1 MILYCIFWVLSFKH
15 IHLNS
20 VNNIGYGKITTFQ
33 YQIICYAYK
42 NKHIISPRVKSLIQV
57 NISNMGY
64 LMING
69 GFEISEV
76 VFQFQF
82 RKARMFLYI
91 GYFHDILDR
100 IFLLFMNEYIT
111 LHDGD
116 CLCCLYLWN
125 ASKCLWKQLD
135 YKLLGF

>member
-82 RKARMFLYI
+82 RKARMFFIHRLFSRYTGQNFSSI
-91 GYFHDILDR
+91 HEWVFNMEIVCVVFTYEM
-100 IFLLFMNEYIT
+100 LLNVCESNWIINY
-111 LHDGD
+111 
-116 CLCCLYLWN
+116 
-125 ASKCLWKQLD
+125 
-135 YKLLGF
+135 